1 MAMRKPEHNLSPKIE
16 VNGGKKTNPQN
27 YKSIYS
33 FWKWV
38 KEYTLE
44 KCLFSKKSD
53 CPPGSSLAPWL
64 RSCRLGGQP
73 KPPWTGGFAAWR
85 ELRAW
90 KNLAPVTSQ
99 TATESICLLYT
110 PSRKTCISS
119 WYYLGQVRKWQLSQ
133 PCNRAIWRQG
143 QAAQRCPLGCPLLLV
158 VRSQWICA
166 QLLHQRKR
174 RETPVLG

>member
-53 CPPGSSLAPWL
+53 CPLAPLSRPHFLSHTRTQDTLSPSPRARARSPRLPLSLSLWPTLQPFKMLPLPCDSPAAAPRPPARSPAPSLARFL
-64 RSCRLGGQP
+64 S
-73 KPPWTGGFAAWR
+73 
-85 ELRAW
+85 
-90 KNLAPVTSQ
+90 LALPLPTSD
-99 TATESICLLYT
+99 
-110 PSRKTCISS
+110 
-119 WYYLGQVRKWQLSQ
+119 
-133 PCNRAIWRQG
+133 
-143 QAAQRCPLGCPLLLV
+143 
-158 VRSQWICA
+158 
-166 QLLHQRKR
+166 LLH
-174 RETPVLG
+174 